1 MSHFSVLEQYYEMT
15 TIRVKQGE
23 GGFDFHYAL
32 QEEKKKKHTHLLVY
46 S

>member
-1 MSHFSVLEQYYEMT
+1 MSHFSVLEQYCEMT
-15 TIRVKQGE
+15 AIRVKQGE

-32 QEEKKKKHTHLLVY
+32 QGEKKKKHTYLLVY